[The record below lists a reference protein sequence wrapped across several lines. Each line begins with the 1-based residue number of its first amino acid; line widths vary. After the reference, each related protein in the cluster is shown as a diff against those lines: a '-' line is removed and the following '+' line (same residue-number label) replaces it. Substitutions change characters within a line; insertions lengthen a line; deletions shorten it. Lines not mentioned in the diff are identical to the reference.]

1 MILLLV
7 MMMMTGAWGQG
18 LVTRSC
24 GLQVVVDT
32 LVWDHH
38 YQVTADTVNTTDQE
52 EIARVTR

>member
-7 MMMMTGAWGQG
+7 MMMTGVSGQG

>member
-7 MMMMTGAWGQG
+7 MMMTGVSGQG

-52 EIARVTR
+52 EIGRVTR